1 MKALLAVIFVLLV
14 AIPFILEAKA
24 SYDTKRNNEWVK
36 KHKAVCNHYGYSSP
50 ECINYK

>member
-1 MKALLAVIFVLLV
+1 MKTLLAVILGLAV
-14 AIPFILEAKA
+14 ATPFIMEAKA

-36 KHKAVCNHYGYSSP
+36 KHKVVCNYYGWASP